1 MLQRMI
7 PFSDPI
13 VLPFW
18 RWLVDV
24 LWRLVV
30 SYGVLVLST
39 GARFLAE
46 VSQGRLQSALG
57 LAEGAKA
64 QGCRACVAIRRPLA
78 GRVPSGLTLGRAGA
92 RPLCNVSRGF
102 AMPTYTALTTLTGQD
117 AAEAL
122 AEAMERMEP
131 EPTGVGVFEIEDDSG
146 LWEVGAYFL
155 EAPNEVTLEL
165 LAVAFKAKPFAISEL
180 PEVDWVAHVRR
191 ELSPVEA
198 GRFFVY
204 GSHDADKVPTD
215 PARVPLQI
223 EATVAFGTGHH
234 GTTLGCLR
242 AFDRL
247 IDQGF
252 APARVADIG
261 CGTAVLALAAA
272 RVLPDALVI
281 ASDID
286 QVAVDVARAN
296 MAINK
301 LDGRVECLEA
311 AGFDHPRLRE
321 AAPYDL
327 VFANIL
333 KGPLVELA
341 PHMAKHIAED
351 GLCILSG
358 LLVVQADSIEQA
370 YHAAGFVSVSREDL
384 GEWSALV
391 LRRK

>member
-1 MLQRMI
+1 
-7 PFSDPI
+7 
-13 VLPFW
+13 
-18 RWLVDV
+18 
-24 LWRLVV
+24 
-30 SYGVLVLST
+30 
-39 GARFLAE
+39 
-46 VSQGRLQSALG
+46 
-57 LAEGAKA
+57 
-64 QGCRACVAIRRPLA
+64 
-78 GRVPSGLTLGRAGA
+78 
-92 RPLCNVSRGF
+92 
-102 AMPTYTALTTLTGQD
+102 MPTYTALTTLIGQD

-155 EAPNEVTLEL
+155 EAPDAVTLEL
-165 LAVAFKAKPFAISEL
+165 LAVAFEAKPFVVSEL

-191 ELSPVEA
+191 ELAPVEA
-198 GRFFVY
+198 GRFFVF
-204 GSHDADKVPTD
+204 GSHDLDKVPTD
-215 PARVPLQI
+215 SSRVPLQI

-272 RVLPDALVI
+272 RVLPDALII

-311 AGFDHPRLRE
+311 AGFEHPRLRE

-358 LLVVQADSIEQA
+358 LLVVQAESIEAA
-370 YHAAGFVSVSREDL
+370 YHAVGFESVAREDL